1 MPSNNHFIHSSAGTG
16 KTTKISKLALRL
28 KSKKILIT
36 TYTIEN
42 TQEIIRKIEKLN
54 GFVPKNIEVI
64 TWYNFLLRE
73 CIRPYQNKFGIQ
85 DRINSIIFV
94 NSNSVPFI
102 KEELLKHYVKDDAIY
117 SDKLS
122 KFAYY
127 CNIRNDNCVIKRL
140 EKCYDFIFIDEA
152 QDLSGY
158 DFSLVNSLL
167 NSNCFVTLVGD
178 ARQDTFNTSPSYKDK
193 KFSKNIL
200 MYFEQCELNGLGK
213 LYYMNRSWRCNDTI
227 CKFSD
232 KLFPDFPKTLSNNF
246 KTTNHDGIF
255 LVNTSDLDAYCKQYN
270 PQILLWSKASRNK
283 IGNRDAINIGIS
295 KGCTY
300 DRVLIVPTTP
310 MLKFLQLNILP
321 SSPYKFYIAVTRAR
335 YSVSFLID
343 KEIKCCHPE
352 IKVWKNDK

>member
-54 GFVPKNIEVI
+54 GFVPQNIEVI
-64 TWYNFLLRE
+64 TWYNFLLKE
-73 CIRPYQNKFGIQ
+73 CVRPYQNKFGIKE
-85 DRINSIIFV
+85 RINNVIFV
-94 NSNSVPFI
+94 NNKSVPFVKESSLQHYI
-102 KEELLKHYVKDDAIY
+102 KEDAVY

-122 KFAYY
+122 KFAYN
-127 CNIRNDNCVIKRL
+127 CNTRNNNCIVNRL

-158 DFSLVNSLL
+158 DFSWVDCLL
-167 NSNCFVTLVGD
+167 SSSCFVTLVGD
-178 ARQDTFNTSPSYKDK
+178 ARQNTFNTTPSSKDK
-193 KFSKNIL
+193 VFSKNIL
-200 MYFEQCELNGLGK
+200 EYFKLKVEKGYGK
-213 LYYMNRSWRCNDTI
+213 LYHMNRSWRCNDAI

-232 KLFPDFPKTLSNNF
+232 KLFPDFPATLSNNF
-246 KTTNHDGIF
+246 KKTHHDGIF
-255 LVNTSDLDAYCKQYN
+255 LVNTSDLDAYCKQFN
-270 PQILLWSKASRNK
+270 PKILLWSKTSKDK
-283 IGNRDAINIGIS
+283 IGNKEAINIGIS

-300 DRVLIVPTTP
+300 DRVLIVPTQP
-310 MLKFLQLNILP
+310 MLKFLQSNTPL

-343 KEIKCCHPE
+343 KKIKCCHPE
-352 IKVWKNDK
+352 IEIWTK